1 MENAVSHLQVSLTW
15 PADMVLQ
22 DRRGFPLIFL
32 QQGELC
38 AALGEECC
46 FYVDHS
52 GVVKVSMTKVREGLA
67 RCKKK
72 VTLIKTFD
80 FWFNSLSWLTILFS
94 TILGLL
100 LTLLLIRPF
109 GPWVLNK
116 LIKFIKGRLGAIHLL
131 ATHLQHQSTT
141 QNGYQ
146 NQKVAQEPWYQ
157 LNFPSAGVPDLSVTP
172 DLPVLSLWKPT

>member
-1 MENAVSHLQVSLTW
+1 MENAVSHLQDFLTW

-72 VTLIKTFD
+72 ATLIKTFD
-80 FWFNSLSWLTILFS
+80 FWFNSLSWLTILIS

-100 LTLLLIRPF
+100 LTLLLILPF
-109 GPWVLNK
+109 GP
-116 LIKFIKGRLGAIHLL
+116 
-131 ATHLQHQSTT
+131 
-141 QNGYQ
+141 
-146 NQKVAQEPWYQ
+146 
-157 LNFPSAGVPDLSVTP
+157 
-172 DLPVLSLWKPT
+172 